1 MKLIDL
7 TMSLNNFTPTFPSD
21 PKPEFKQIS
30 FLEKNGWNEHIISF
44 GTHFGTHID
53 VPFHMIKNGKKLSDY
68 SINKFVGNG
77 TVIDVRGLKNIN
89 VNLQGIQKKDI
100 ILFRTDHTKQINS
113 DTYFTSFP
121 IITDKLANQIVNKKI
136 KIIGIDSFTFDVEPF
151 EIHKYFLNRDVLCLE
166 NLVNLDLIPSKNF
179 KLFIFPMKLDDMD
192 GAPCRVVAQIK

>member
-7 TMSLNNFTPTFPSD
+7 TMPLNNFTPTFPSD
-21 PKPEFKQIS
+21 PKPEFKQTS

-100 ILFRTDHTKQINS
+100 ILFRTDHTKKINS

-121 IITDKLANQIVNKKI
+121 IITDKLAKQIVKKKI
-136 KIIGIDSFTFDVEPF
+136 KIIGIDSFTFDVQPF
-151 EIHKYFLNRDVLCLE
+151 EIHKYFLNSDVLCLE